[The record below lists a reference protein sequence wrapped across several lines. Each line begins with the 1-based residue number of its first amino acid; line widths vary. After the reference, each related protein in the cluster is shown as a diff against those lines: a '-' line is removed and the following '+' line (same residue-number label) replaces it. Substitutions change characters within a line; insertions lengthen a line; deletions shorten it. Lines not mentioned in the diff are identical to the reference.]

1 MPLPQA
7 VHAGLCGAAAKLPG
21 MHIWQLAASV
31 LVLAQPAG
39 QVLHHGCCE
48 GATGQPVHAAQN
60 RAFLSEMQG
69 LLPLEAS

>member
-7 VHAGLCGAAAKLPG
+7 VHVGLCGAAAKLPG

-31 LVLAQPAG
+31 PVLAQPAG

-48 GATGQPVHAAQN
+48 GATGQPVHAAQS
-60 RAFLSEMQG
+60 RALFLKYR
-69 LLPLEAS
+69 LFAP

>member
-48 GATGQPVHAAQN
+48 GATGHPVRAAQ
-60 RAFLSEMQG
+60 S
-69 LLPLEAS
+69 